1 MPKSQEKSNFKST
14 IDSQDKI
21 KEYEHTQRQYAYD
34 ERDRMIHTL
43 DYNINVYFTYGED
56 GNRTN
61 KYDDNRNKETLYFN
75 QYWVEHVNGTN
86 RAYSGDSIK
95 HIFLNNER
103 LVSKVCTNNLHGSTQ
118 TYLDYE
124 QIHTYY
130 WHSDHLGSATLI
142 TDYQGKEYE
151 RIEYTPYG
159 ELWIDQN
166 QAYMD

>member
-1 MPKSQEKSNFKST
+1 
-14 IDSQDKI
+14 
-21 KEYEHTQRQYAYD
+21 
-34 ERDRMIHTL
+34 MIHTL

-103 LVSKVCTNNLHGSTQ
+103 LVSKVCTNNLHGNRC
-118 TYLDYE
+118 
-124 QIHTYY
+124 
-130 WHSDHLGSATLI
+130 TL
-142 TDYQGKEYE
+142 TTG
-151 RIEYTPYG
+151 TVTT
-159 ELWIDQN
+159 
-166 QAYMD
+166 